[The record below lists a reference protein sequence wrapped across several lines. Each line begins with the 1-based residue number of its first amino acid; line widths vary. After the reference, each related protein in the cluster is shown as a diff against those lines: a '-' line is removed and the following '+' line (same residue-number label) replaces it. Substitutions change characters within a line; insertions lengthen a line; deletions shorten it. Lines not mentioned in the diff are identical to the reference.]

1 MQHRSRTEAIAARLG
16 VPIGILGLVLVW
28 NTVRGQPVKAQTPD
42 APSPEAASAEPAL
55 DGAVEAAP
63 PAASAEAVVPADTA
77 GVQGAG

>member
-42 APSPEAASAEPAL
+42 APSPEAASAEL

-63 PAASAEAVVPADTA
+63 PAASAEAVVPANAA